1 MSEFFAWREL
11 QTIGIGKLT
20 IFFLCRLLVSIRFK
34 IKKLFPNKTK
44 IVLLAGTSEVTVF
57 DLLDVDEIIAEI
69 GDKQSYMLVSSGTRR
84 FAQVK
89 LLEYGVKIPLISL
102 PQALCTPWDLII
114 FADHNNTRWF
124 HPDIPKILYGHG
136 LSSGKSHGPGGSWAY
151 GQNALDCK
159 GKSLYEAIF
168 VESSYYQAITLRENP
183 ALKGR
188 LAVVG
193 SLMADKLIAL
203 EQKRTAVRQ
212 DLGIRPDEQVL
223 VIFSTWGPYSLIQR
237 FGPTLLDQIS
247 EIVGAYKVYF
257 IIHPLNDREEFP
269 HKNVIWES
277 LAEFKHNGVAER
289 VNPDQSWFPYLV
301 AADIVL
307 TDHTSLLLYYTLLQK
322 PVLFV
327 PLEVQTLTPESL
339 IWKFYKLREP
349 YNPNKALAVQLEAII
364 QEFPAHE
371 YKSLVTLQLD
381 ERGRAK
387 ERIQTEIAR
396 FW

>member
-124 HPDIPKILYGHG
+124 HPDIPKIKYGHG
-136 LSSGKSHGPGGSWAY
+136 LTSGKSYGPGGSWAY
-151 GQNALDCK
+151 GQSALDSS
-159 GKSLYEAIF
+159 GEPLYKVMF
-168 VESSYYQAITLRENP
+168 VESVYYQDAALCENP
-183 ALKGR
+183 ALKSN

-193 SLMADKLIAL
+193 SLMADKLLTLNKDRVAI
-203 EQKRTAVRQ
+203 RQ
-212 DLGIRPDEQVL
+212 ELGLKDEDKVL
-223 VIFSTWGPYSLIQR
+223 IIISTWGPKSLIQR
-237 FGPTLLDQIS
+237 FGMHLLDQLP
-247 EIVGAYKVYF
+247 EIGKDYKIYF
-257 IIHPLNDREEFP
+257 IIHPLNDSLSFAD
-269 HKNVIWES
+269 KNALWERLES
-277 LAEFKHNGVAER
+277 YARASVAMR
-289 VNPDQSWFPYLV
+289 VDPTQPWFPYLV
-301 AADIVL
+301 AADIML
-307 TDHTSLLLYYTLLQK
+307 TDHTSLSLYYALLEK
-322 PVLFV
+322 PLFFV
-327 PLEVQTLTPESL
+327 PIATEAIGQESL
-339 IWKFYKLREP
+339 IWRLYQLQKP
-349 YNPNKALAVQLEAII
+349 YNLEINLKNQLEQTLERFCINRHR
-364 QEFPAHE
+364 EVVD
-371 YKSLVTLQLD
+371 LVLN
-381 ERGRAK
+381 ERGNAK
-387 ERIQTEIAR
+387 QRILTEIAR